1 MNSMFGLG
9 FFEVVESAT
18 NKRKT
23 AGVISPTSF
32 FVGQDSKGEMKVFVS
47 E

>member
-1 MNSMFGLG
+1 MFGLG

-23 AGVISPTSF
+23 GVISPTSSAF
-32 FVGQDSKGEMKVFVS
+32 FIG
-47 E
+47 

>member
-1 MNSMFGLG
+1 VFGLG

-23 AGVISPTSF
+23 AAGVISPTAF